1 MYRILSPFILLF
13 AIAVSTPSWALF
25 GNSNNAPA
33 FAPNTA
39 NTFVPVDE
47 AFPMNFYQQGNKVFI
62 DWQVKEDYY
71 LYQERIAISG
81 ENVAIGSIKM
91 EDGTPYKDEFFGD
104 VNIYTDPLFV
114 EVPLSQYQTGAKLI
128 VQYQGC
134 AKQASVIHQKHVS

>member
-13 AIAVSTPSWALF
+13 AIAFSTPSWALF

-62 DWQVKEDYY
+62 DWQVKEDY
-71 LYQERIAISG
+71 
-81 ENVAIGSIKM
+81 
-91 EDGTPYKDEFFGD
+91 
-104 VNIYTDPLFV
+104 
-114 EVPLSQYQTGAKLI
+114 
-128 VQYQGC
+128 
-134 AKQASVIHQKHVS
+134 